1 MVRASA
7 AVSSV
12 RFISC
17 HAPSGVRRPGNPGRR
32 KRDRGSTS
40 GLPRATATPPFTSA
54 NGGWTADGERQRSY
68 IRVHGSLPPARR
80 SRMNRFWKRLAWM
93 AAGAAA
99 LLLLGTLGFLQFPEY
114 DLSDAVYMTVITLS
128 MVGFEE
134 VHPLNTGGRVLAS
147 FLILGGLTLLGV
159 WFALVT
165 SAIVEMDLAHV
176 FRTRR
181 TMKKIETLKDHY
193 IVCGAGRTGR
203 QVARELQAAGKP
215 FVVVEKEADRAEAL
229 RAEFGE
235 ILVVEADATRDESLI
250 EARIGTATG
259 LVTCLSADTDNLFV
273 CLSAR
278 DLQPGL
284 TIVARAY
291 NEQTLQ
297 KLYVAGADHVVSPN
311 LTGGMRMAAMLLQP
325 QVVSFLD
332 VATRSEELDLRL
344 EEVHVPPGSSFADQ
358 TLAEARI
365 PNKTGLIVIAA
376 RHADAPGRAGAWV
389 YNPGPDHTILVG
401 DVLIV
406 MGREEQ
412 IDLLTRSVQA

>member
-1 MVRASA
+1 MGVGTTTLL
-7 AVSSV
+7 AV
-12 RFISC
+12 
-17 HAPSGVRRPGNPGRR
+17 
-32 KRDRGSTS
+32 
-40 GLPRATATPPFTSA
+40 
-54 NGGWTADGERQRSY
+54 
-68 IRVHGSLPPARR
+68 
-80 SRMNRFWKRLAWM
+80 
-93 AAGAAA
+93 
-99 LLLLGTLGFLQFPEY
+99 GTLGFLALPEY
-114 DLSDAVYMTVITLS
+114 NLSDAFYMTVITVS
-128 MVGFEE
+128 AVGYEE
-134 VHPLNTGGRVLAS
+134 VHDLNAGGRIFAG
-147 FLILGGLTLLGV
+147 FLILGGLTMLGV

-176 FRTRR
+176 FLTRR

-203 QVARELQAAGKP
+203 QVARELKAAGRP
-215 FVVVEKEADRAEAL
+215 YVIIEKEADRAEAL
-229 RAEFGE
+229 RSEFPE
-235 ILVVEADATRDESLI
+235 VLTVVADATRDEALI
-250 EARIGTATG
+250 EAKIGTAAG

-311 LTGGMRMAAMLLQP
+311 LSGGIRMAAMLLQP

-344 EEVHVPPGSSFADQ
+344 EEVHVPAGSPFEDQ
-358 TLAEARI
+358 TLAEAKI

-376 RHADAPGRAGAWV
+376 RHAEAPGRDGPWV
-389 YNPGPDHTILVG
+389 YNPGPDHRILVG

-406 MGREEQ
+406 MGKEEQ
-412 IDLLTRSVQA
+412 IDLLTRSLQA

>member
-1 MVRASA
+1 M
-7 AVSSV
+7 
-12 RFISC
+12 
-17 HAPSGVRRPGNPGRR
+17 
-32 KRDRGSTS
+32 T
-40 GLPRATATPPFTSA
+40 
-54 NGGWTADGERQRSY
+54 
-68 IRVHGSLPPARR
+68 
-80 SRMNRFWKRLAWM
+80 RFWRRFAWLVAGVATLLTIGTIGFRLLP
-93 AAGAAA
+93 G
-99 LLLLGTLGFLQFPEY
+99 Y
-114 DLSDAVYMTVITLS
+114 DLSDAFYMTVITVS
-128 MVGFEE
+128 AVGYEE
-134 VHPLNTGGRVLAS
+134 VHDLDAGGRIFAS
-147 FLILGGLTLLGV
+147 FLIVGGITMLGV
-159 WFALVT
+159 WFAFVT

-176 FRTRR
+176 FLTRR

-203 QVARELQAAGKP
+203 QVARELQAAGKRY
-215 FVVVEKEADRAEAL
+215 VIVEKEADRAEAL
-229 RAEFGE
+229 RSEFPE
-235 ILVVEADATRDESLI
+235 VLTVVADATRDEALV
-250 EARIGTATG
+250 EAKIGTAAG

-332 VATRSEELDLRL
+332 VAMRSEELDLRL
-344 EEVHVPPGSSFADQ
+344 EEVHVPVGSPFEEQ
-358 TLAEARI
+358 TLAEAKI
-365 PNKTGLIVIAA
+365 PHKTGLIVIAA
-376 RHADAPGRAGAWV
+376 RHADAPGRDGPWV
-389 YNPGPDHTILVG
+389 YNPGPDHRILAG

-406 MGREEQ
+406 MGKEQQ

>member
-1 MVRASA
+1 
-7 AVSSV
+7 
-12 RFISC
+12 
-17 HAPSGVRRPGNPGRR
+17 
-32 KRDRGSTS
+32 
-40 GLPRATATPPFTSA
+40 
-54 NGGWTADGERQRSY
+54 
-68 IRVHGSLPPARR
+68 
-80 SRMNRFWKRLAWM
+80 M
-93 AAGAAA
+93 AAGAVM
-99 LLLLGTLGFLQFPEY
+99 LLSVGTIGFLLIPEY
-114 DLSDAVYMTVITLS
+114 NLSDAFYMTVITLS
-128 MVGFEE
+128 AVGYEE
-134 VHPLNTGGRVLAS
+134 VHDLGTGGRVFVS
-147 FLILGGLTLLGV
+147 FLILGGLTMLGV

-176 FRTRR
+176 FLTRR

-203 QVARELQAAGKP
+203 QVARELQAAGKR
-215 FVVVEKEADRAEAL
+215 FVVVEKEKDRAEAL
-229 RAEFGE
+229 RSELGE
-235 ILVVEADATRDESLI
+235 VLIVEADATRDEALV
-250 EARIGTATG
+250 EARIGTAAG

-311 LTGGMRMAAMLLQP
+311 LSGGMRMAAMLLQP

-344 EEVHVPPGSSFADQ
+344 EEVHVPPESPFEDQ

-365 PNKTGLIVIAA
+365 PSKTGLIVIAA
-376 RHADAPGRAGAWV
+376 RHADAPGRDGPWV
-389 YNPGPDHTILVG
+389 YNPGPDHRILAG

>member
-1 MVRASA
+1 MA
-7 AVSSV
+7 
-12 RFISC
+12 
-17 HAPSGVRRPGNPGRR
+17 
-32 KRDRGSTS
+32 
-40 GLPRATATPPFTSA
+40 
-54 NGGWTADGERQRSY
+54 GGACT
-68 IRVHGSLPPARR
+68 
-80 SRMNRFWKRLAWM
+80 
-93 AAGAAA
+93 
-99 LLLLGTLGFLQFPEY
+99 LLVIGTLGFLAIPEY
-114 DLSDAVYMTVITLS
+114 DLSDAFYMTVITLS
-128 MVGFEE
+128 AVGYEE
-134 VHPLNTGGRVLAS
+134 VHELRTGGRILVS
-147 FLILGGLTLLGV
+147 CLILGGVTMLGV

-176 FRTRR
+176 FLTRR

-203 QVARELQAAGKP
+203 QVARELEAAGKRY
-215 FVVVEKEADRAEAL
+215 VIVEREADRAEAL
-229 RAEFGE
+229 REEFPE
-235 ILVVEADATRDESLI
+235 VLTVVADATRDEALI
-250 EARIGTATG
+250 EAKIGTAVG

-297 KLYVAGADHVVSPN
+297 KLYVAGANHVVSPN

-344 EEVHVPPGSSFADQ
+344 EEVHVPVGSPFEDR

-365 PNKTGLIVIAA
+365 PHKTGLIVIAA
-376 RHADAPGRAGAWV
+376 RHADAPGHDGPWV
-389 YNPGPDHTILVG
+389 YNPGPEHRILAG

-406 MGREEQ
+406 MGKEQQ
-412 IDLLTRSVQA
+412 IDLLTRSVQG

>member
-1 MVRASA
+1 MTRLW
-7 AVSSV
+7 
-12 RFISC
+12 R
-17 HAPSGVRRPGNPGRR
+17 
-32 KRDRGSTS
+32 
-40 GLPRATATPPFTSA
+40 
-54 NGGWTADGERQRSY
+54 
-68 IRVHGSLPPARR
+68 
-80 SRMNRFWKRLAWM
+80 RLAWM
-93 AAGAAA
+93 AAGVAA
-99 LLLLGTLGFLQFPEY
+99 LLTIGTVGFRLLPGY
-114 DLSDAVYMTVITLS
+114 DLLDAFYMTVITVS
-128 MVGFEE
+128 AVGYEE
-134 VHPLNTGGRVLAS
+134 VHDLDAGGRIFAS
-147 FLILGGLTLLGV
+147 FLIVGGITMLGV

-176 FRTRR
+176 FLTRR

-203 QVARELQAAGKP
+203 QVARELEAAGKP
-215 FVVVEKEADRAEAL
+215 YVIIEKEADGAEAL
-229 RAEFGE
+229 RSEFPE
-235 ILVVEADATRDESLI
+235 ILTVVADATRDEALI
-250 EARIGTATG
+250 DAKIGTAAG

-332 VATRSEELDLRL
+332 VAMRSEELDLRL
-344 EEVHVPPGSSFADQ
+344 EEVHVPEGSSFAEQ

-365 PNKTGLIVIAA
+365 PHKTGLIVIAA
-376 RHADAPGRAGAWV
+376 RHADAPGRDGPWV
-389 YNPGPDHTILVG
+389 YNPGPAHRILVG

-406 MGREEQ
+406 MGKEEQ
-412 IDLLTRSVQA
+412 IDLLTESLRA

>member
-1 MVRASA
+1 
-7 AVSSV
+7 
-12 RFISC
+12 
-17 HAPSGVRRPGNPGRR
+17 
-32 KRDRGSTS
+32 
-40 GLPRATATPPFTSA
+40 
-54 NGGWTADGERQRSY
+54 
-68 IRVHGSLPPARR
+68 
-80 SRMNRFWKRLAWM
+80 MNRFLRRFAWLVL
-93 AAGAAA
+93 GATV
-99 LLLLGTLGFLQFPEY
+99 LLLVGTVGFMQLPAYNF
-114 DLSDAVYMTVITLS
+114 SDALYMTVITLT
-128 MVGFEE
+128 MVGYEE
-134 VHPLNTGGRVLAS
+134 VHTLHTGGRILAG
-147 FLILGGLTLLGV
+147 FLLLGGLALLGV

-165 SAIVEMDLAHV
+165 SALVEMDLAHV
-176 FRTRR
+176 FLTRR
-181 TMKKIETLKDHY
+181 TMKKIETLKDHF

-203 QVARELQAAGKP
+203 QVARELLAAGKS
-215 FVVVEKEADRAEAL
+215 FVVVEKDGERAAAL
-229 RAEFGE
+229 RAE
-235 ILVVEADATRDESLI
+235 IPDVLIVESDATRDESLI
-250 EARIGTATG
+250 EARIGTAAG

-344 EEVHVPPGSSFADQ
+344 EEVHVPEHSPFENQ

-365 PNKTGLIVIAA
+365 PSKTGLIVIAA
-376 RHADAPGRAGAWV
+376 RHAAAAGRDGPWV
-389 YNPGPDHTILVG
+389 YNPGPEHRILAG

-412 IDLLTRSVQA
+412 IDLLTRSVQS